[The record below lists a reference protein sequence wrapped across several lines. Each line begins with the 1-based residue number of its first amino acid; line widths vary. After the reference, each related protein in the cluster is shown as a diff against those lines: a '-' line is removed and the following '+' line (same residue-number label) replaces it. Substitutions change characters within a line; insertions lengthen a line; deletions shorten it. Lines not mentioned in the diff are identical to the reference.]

1 MKWNVFLGTLV
12 LGVGLSAQSFGFEL
26 LDRMLGVGGCGCEP
40 RATKCGC
47 DPKCGVDPKC
57 GCEPKGRTQKGG
69 DPKCGA
75 DPKGCTQKGG
85 DPKCGADPKGGCDSK
100 EAKCRTP
107 LLRCRQPL
115 LLWGAKDGCTQ
126 KGGDPKCGA
135 DPKACTQKGGDP
147 KCGATQKG
155 CCEGRPLPRL
165 GSLLDRL
172 FTCNR
177 CGARATGCADKG
189 CWDGCEDGKGKTTKA
204 DKADG
209 KKDGPMPPAPVVDPS
224 AYMSSYKVIP
234 ASRIV
239 R

>member
-57 GCEPKGRTQKGG
+57 GCEPKGR
-69 DPKCGA
+69 
-75 DPKGCTQKGG
+75 
-85 DPKCGADPKGGCDSK
+85 
-100 EAKCRTP
+100 
-107 LLRCRQPL
+107 
-115 LLWGAKDGCTQ
+115 
-126 KGGDPKCGA
+126 
-135 DPKACTQKGGDP
+135 TQKGGDP